1 MYFKCFQFSL
11 FPLSESLAWEYLVST
26 HHYINQQYLVS
37 NTAKR
42 TISYQQHQYFMRR
55 VRQEEV
61 NAISFQESIIF
72 INGLRI
78 VTTKY
83 SSHLTF
89 WKAFYFF
96 SEINWGICLLK
107 PWTNT
112 LSLAQEQNPSYHL
125 CWPFPQD
132 KNKFFSPRTWTPWWF
147 LLYPSK
153 MFTSNI
159 IFLHRERLVK
169 HQTSHLKATAS
180 VSWNSATVCC
190 EEYTILEER
199 N

>member
-11 FPLSESLAWEYLVST
+11 FPLSKSPAWEYLVST

-112 LSLAQEQNPSYHL
+112 LSQWLRSKIQAIIYAGLFLRIKTSSSLQELELHDGFFFIPL
-125 CWPFPQD
+125 KCLPQ
-132 KNKFFSPRTWTPWWF
+132 T
-147 LLYPSK
+147 
-153 MFTSNI
+153 
-159 IFLHRERLVK
+159 
-169 HQTSHLKATAS
+169 
-180 VSWNSATVCC
+180 
-190 EEYTILEER
+190 
-199 N
+199 